1 MLSINELKEKIYY
14 YIDILKTERNKIY
27 IENIFIEGDLIIV
40 VYHANRI
47 PVKLTTELSEFY
59 DRSFIYLNER
69 HKCIIYKLFYMDSA
83 LKRLVE
89 EEKLDNKHYK
99 SIIESEI
106 INDFH

>member
-47 PVKLTTELSEFY
+47 PVKVTTELSEFY
-59 DRSFIYLNER
+59 DRSFIYLF
-69 HKCIIYKLFYMDSA
+69 K
-83 LKRLVE
+83 
-89 EEKLDNKHYK
+89 
-99 SIIESEI
+99 
-106 INDFH
+106 